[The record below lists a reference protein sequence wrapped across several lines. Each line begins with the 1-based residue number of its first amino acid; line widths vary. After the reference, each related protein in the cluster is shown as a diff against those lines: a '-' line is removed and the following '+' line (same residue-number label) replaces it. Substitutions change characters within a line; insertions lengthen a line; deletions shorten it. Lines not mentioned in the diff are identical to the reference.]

1 LTGRHALGVHIGHDR
16 VAALVSDGVL
26 VAQIAEER
34 LDRVK
39 HSNAPDLPL
48 RSIRAVL
55 DIGHIRPDD
64 LGVAGISYTNVD
76 IGAVLPLLAE
86 EMQDDLGVPSL
97 EVIGVGHHDAHA
109 WSGWC
114 TTDLTEALIV
124 VADGSGDVVNG
135 RLEAESVYLGAGDS
149 IHLLG
154 RRLQDFGTSRMTRRN
169 SFMLPYMIDADR
181 TKDISLG
188 NKYEQFTYLAGFSQ
202 REGGKTMGLA
212 AYADPLFR
220 PEIPAIRDLQF
231 PLQFETGL
239 IEIDRLWRQS
249 GDAWH
254 RFVRQRAAAIAASG
268 QSLLEEYM
276 LALLR
281 TLDPSGAHRNL
292 CAAGGVFLNCQMN
305 GRIVRETRFEN
316 LHVVPAAGDD
326 GQCIG
331 SAFFAYAQA
340 FAPPQRGADP
350 LPYLGP
356 HYDRAAITQDI
367 QRAELSAEELE
378 DGQLM
383 ERIAQALADGLIVGL
398 FRGRSECGPRALCHR
413 SLLADPR
420 RADMKDRL
428 NGLKGRELFRP
439 FAPAVTEEDQA
450 TFFELEPPSPFM
462 LVATALRPRFRDVLP
477 AITHIDGSAR
487 VQAVSRAKEPFIH
500 ALLRAFAARTGYPV
514 LLNTSFNL
522 AGEPIVESPRDAIN
536 TFLASEIDC
545 LVLENQFLHRKATSR
560 SLNAPP
566 TAPRDPPPS
575 LRS

>member
-1 LTGRHALGVHIGHDR
+1 
-16 VAALVSDGVL
+16 
-26 VAQIAEER
+26 
-34 LDRVK
+34 
-39 HSNAPDLPL
+39 
-48 RSIRAVL
+48 
-55 DIGHIRPDD
+55 
-64 LGVAGISYTNVD
+64 
-76 IGAVLPLLAE
+76 
-86 EMQDDLGVPSL
+86 
-97 EVIGVGHHDAHA
+97 
-109 WSGWC
+109 
-114 TTDLTEALIV
+114 
-124 VADGSGDVVNG
+124 
-135 RLEAESVYLGAGDS
+135 
-149 IHLLG
+149 
-154 RRLQDFGTSRMTRRN
+154 
-169 SFMLPYMIDADR
+169 
-181 TKDISLG
+181 
-188 NKYEQFTYLAGFSQ
+188 
-202 REGGKTMGLA
+202 
-212 AYADPLFR
+212 
-220 PEIPAIRDLQF
+220 
-231 PLQFETGL
+231 
-239 IEIDRLWRQS
+239 
-249 GDAWH
+249 
-254 RFVRQRAAAIAASG
+254 VR
-268 QSLLEEYM
+268 
-276 LALLR
+276 
-281 TLDPSGAHRNL
+281 
-292 CAAGGVFLNCQMN
+292 GGVFLNCQMN

-514 LLNTSFNL
+514 LLNTSFKDSRRARGL
-522 AGEPIVESPRDAIN
+522 DGESCSTPISSPVSAPLKCRASSGGRWDGSLSGLSRRLWRSGAGSCVPMRGGRKGRW
-536 TFLASEIDC
+536 TRASWR
-545 LVLENQFLHRKATSR
+545 L
-560 SLNAPP
+560 P
-566 TAPRDPPPS
+566 
-575 LRS
+575 